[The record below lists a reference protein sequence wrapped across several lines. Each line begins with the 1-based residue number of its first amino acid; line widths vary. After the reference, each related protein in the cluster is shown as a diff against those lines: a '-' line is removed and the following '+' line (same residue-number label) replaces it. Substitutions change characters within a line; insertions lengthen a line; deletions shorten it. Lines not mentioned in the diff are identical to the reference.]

1 VFLENSRYFKVK
13 QAEAQAEDGR
23 IVKVVRLRRLP
34 EVRGSATLVKQ
45 NDRLDIIAQTTYS
58 DATRFWHIADANS
71 ELKAND
77 LTDEPGSTVNVP
89 EQ

>member
-1 VFLENSRYFKVK
+1 MFLENSRYFKLK
-13 QAEAQAEDGR
+13 HAEAKAEDGR
-23 IVKVVRLRRLP
+23 TVKVVRLRRLP
-34 EVRGSATLVKQ
+34 EVSGPATLVKQ
-45 NDRLDIIAQTTYS
+45 NDRLDILSQTIYS

-77 LTDEPGSTVNVP
+77 LTDEPGSTLNVP

>member
-1 VFLENSRYFKVK
+1 MFLENSRYFKLK

-34 EVRGSATLVKQ
+34 AVSGSATLVKQ

-77 LTDEPGSTVNVP
+77 LTDEPGSTINVP

>member
-1 VFLENSRYFKVK
+1 MFLENSRYFKVK